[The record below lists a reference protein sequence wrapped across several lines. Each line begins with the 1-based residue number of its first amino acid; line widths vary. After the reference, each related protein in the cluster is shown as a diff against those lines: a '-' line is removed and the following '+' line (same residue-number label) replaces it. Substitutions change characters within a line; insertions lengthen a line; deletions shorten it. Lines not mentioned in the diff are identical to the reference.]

1 MKKWKKILIKFFPK
15 AQADTLNSLL
25 YLIIP

>member
-1 MKKWKKILIKFFPK
+1 MKKMENPDKNSSQK